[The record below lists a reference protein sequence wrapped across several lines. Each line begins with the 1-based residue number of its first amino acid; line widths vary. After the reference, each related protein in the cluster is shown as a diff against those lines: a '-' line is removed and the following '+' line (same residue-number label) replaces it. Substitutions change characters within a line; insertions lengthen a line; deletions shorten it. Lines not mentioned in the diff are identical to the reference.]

1 MKTIVTAGKGGT
13 GKSMILSHL
22 LRRHILGNGFGKVL
36 VVDADPHQSLATLLG
51 AQSSPTLGALRHQH
65 SIELKT
71 GQGLK
76 GIGRRDFA
84 RQLAQEAIVAIEG
97 ADLLVMGHNE
107 QPGCQCVVN
116 NLLGSTLDAVAE
128 DYDLVVVDNEAGIE
142 PIGRHDWPLDYLLL
156 VSGPRPMELDVI
168 RQILDRRRDVGR
180 GIGCAC
186 LLLNRSLAGQEIGAD
201 IPRETGLIGTLPYS
215 ESLALYETPD
225 EAWLDALHRAWANV
239 YSLMMGKK
247 LQGSRL

>member
-22 LRRHILGNGFGKVL
+22 LRRHILGSGFGRVL
-36 VVDADPHQSLATLLG
+36 VVDADPHRSLATLLG
-51 AQSSPTLGALRHQH
+51 VRSPATLGELRHRYEA
-65 SIELKT
+65 ELRT
-71 GQGLK
+71 GQGLE
-76 GIGRRDFA
+76 GVGRSDFA
-84 RQLAQEAIVAIEG
+84 KQLAQEAIVAIEG
-97 ADLLVMGHNE
+97 ADLLAMGHNE

-116 NLLGSTLDAVAE
+116 NLLGSTLDAVAR

-142 PIGRHDWPLDYLLL
+142 PIGRHDWYLDYLLL
-156 VSGPRPMELDVI
+156 ISGPRPMELDVI

-186 LLLNRSLAGQEIGAD
+186 LLFNRSLAGQEIGAD

-215 ESLALYETPD
+215 ESLAIRETPD
-225 EAWLDALHRAWANV
+225 EAWLDALQRAWGNMYLKMPGRNYEGA
-239 YSLMMGKK
+239 
-247 LQGSRL
+247 RR